1 MKKNNLHQLLSII
14 IALVWLINGLFCKVL
29 GLVPRHEMIV
39 AKILGTEHSR
49 ILTILIGIS
58 EILMAVWILSKLKP
72 RFNAIAQIIII
83 ATMNT
88 LEFFLA
94 PELLLWG
101 KYNSLYAVMFIVL
114 IWSNELVRRDLS
126 TIAQQN

>member
-49 ILTILIGIS
+49 VLTILIGIA
-58 EILMAVWILSKLKP
+58 EILMAVWILSKIKP

>member
-1 MKKNNLHQLLSII
+1 MKKNNLHQLLNII
-14 IALVWLINGLFCKVL
+14 IALVWLINGLFCKVF

-49 ILTILIGIS
+49 LLTIVIGIS
-58 EILMAVWILSKLKP
+58 EILMAVWILSKIKP

-114 IWSNELVRRDLS
+114 IWSNELVRRDLR